1 MCAARVCSLQFAY
14 RDALEARLEE
24 YKEGRAPCDLCSR
37 LNWRCLLQ
45 SGQTLPT
52 WPQWTAQRERR
63 GKYVRSALRSLNSVL
78 AMPSRHSTKPNPGQ
92 FSQIKLAGRRR
103 APHRSKRPVTEEGW
117 HTLLTAR
124 GFHSRGDFCS
134 RGLHPLGSTICK
146 LRDPKKKRTRVTA
159 SRRGSARCT
168 TPGRR
173 RSRRAPRTRGKTRA
187 SGGTTILFHQAGRPP
202 LISL

>member
-1 MCAARVCSLQFAY
+1 MCTAHVSAGCNVRD

-45 SGQTLPT
+45 SGQTLPN
-52 WPQWTAQRERR
+52 WPQWSAQRERR

-146 LRDPKKKRTRVTA
+146 LRPHEKSVTA

-173 RSRRAPRTRGKTRA
+173 RSRRAPRTRGRTPA
-187 SGGTTILFHQAGRPP
+187 SGGTTIPFHQAGRPP